1 MPSRRVERINEQM
14 KREIADILRNHVRDP
29 RIGTPVVTGVRTSS
43 DLTLARVFI
52 MATGD
57 EAEQKQQFQGLE
69 AAAPYI
75 RGELGRRMQ
84 LRKVPELRFERDQS
98 LEYGM
103 RIERL
108 LEETRAKPAKDDEE
122 EETGET

>member
-1 MPSRRVERINEQM
+1 MASRRVERINEQM
-14 KREIADILRNHVRDP
+14 KREVADILRNNVRDP
-29 RIGTPVVTGVRTSS
+29 RIGTPVVTGARTSS
-43 DLTLARVFI
+43 DLSLARIFVLT
-52 MATGD
+52 TGD
-57 EAEQKQQFQGLE
+57 EAEQQQMFEGLQ

-75 RGELGRRMQ
+75 RSELGRRMR

-108 LEETRAKPAKDDEE
+108 LEETRARPDTSDENDE
-122 EETGET
+122 SEDT